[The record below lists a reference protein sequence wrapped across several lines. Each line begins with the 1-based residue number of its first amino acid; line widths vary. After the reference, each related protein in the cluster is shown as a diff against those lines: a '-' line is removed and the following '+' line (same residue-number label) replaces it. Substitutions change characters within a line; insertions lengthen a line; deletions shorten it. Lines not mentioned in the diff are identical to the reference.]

1 MMFYFD
7 KVVLVEIQHRTFK
20 HRIFFL
26 IASQCKTIACYYNE
40 VQMPCNGFCGCAEN
54 SCENNFNEQV
64 LENEENEDDGEI
76 MDLLKIMKLM
86 FTLWTTTIM
95 TFDGYVQIY
104 HVILHLFLRVY
115 LYKLCCCE
123 NFPCK

>member
-64 LENEENEDDGEI
+64 LENEENEDDGGNNGSAEDNETDVHLVDNHHYDFWWI
-76 MDLLKIMKLM
+76 CTDISCH
-86 FTLWTTTIM
+86 FTFIPSC
-95 TFDGYVQIY
+95 
-104 HVILHLFLRVY
+104 LFI
-115 LYKLCCCE
+115 
-123 NFPCK
+123 